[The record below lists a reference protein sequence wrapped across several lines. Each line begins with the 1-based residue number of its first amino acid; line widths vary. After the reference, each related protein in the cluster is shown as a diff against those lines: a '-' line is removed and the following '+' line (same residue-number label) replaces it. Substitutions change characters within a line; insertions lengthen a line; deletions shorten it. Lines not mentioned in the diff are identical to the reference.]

1 MAIHYLRASC
11 SLKSGGTGGE
21 VRDVNPPLGSQAHRC
36 PCPDLKKASTILTT
50 ESRVNSL
57 GARKKDLLRAMFG
70 PSSSLELREDHL
82 HILRSQ
88 VFVIIIVD
96 LHHWSVNAS
105 AEALN
110 LAQGEKLIGSC
121 LASLYI

>member
-1 MAIHYLRASC
+1 ML
-11 SLKSGGTGGE
+11 E
-21 VRDVNPPLGSQAHRC
+21 
-36 PCPDLKKASTILTT
+36 
-50 ESRVNSL
+50 
-57 GARKKDLLRAMFG
+57 KDLLRAMFG
-70 PSSSLELREDHL
+70 PSSGLELREDHF

-88 VFVIIIVD
+88 VFIVIVVN